1 MSEQFCVIDPITI
14 AGAVLTST
22 NVPENDYAPH
32 SMGTTYALNDLVIV
46 VADHLI
52 YKSLQAAN
60 TGHLPSGSI
69 GVWWSVV
76 SSTNARAMFDGKV
89 STQTSNANSIVV
101 ELTPSQIA
109 GGVCLMNVEADTVVF
124 TSTDPTDGVVYGPST
139 MYAEKANSGSSF
151 WNWCFKR
158 IRRRTVFTV
167 VDLPPYYTGV
177 IKIEI
182 NKPGGTAKCGMCMVG
197 PVEQLGFTKF
207 GLTPGIKDYSTN
219 LFDAFGNLTSVE
231 RPWAKKLSVPVEVD
245 NSIFDDLY
253 GLMVGWRAKPVVWVA
268 STLYESTTLLAK
280 FSDFKIVLEN
290 PIKSPCDLT
299 LDGMT

>member
-22 NVPENDYAPH
+22 NVPENDYAPF
-32 SMGTTYALNDLVIV
+32 SAGTSYALDALVIV

-52 YKSLQAAN
+52 YKSLVASN
-60 TGHLPSGSI
+60 MGNVPSATVGIKWSI
-69 GVWWSVV
+69 VG
-76 SSTNARAMFDGKV
+76 STNARAMFDGKV
-89 STQTSNANSIVV
+89 STQTSNPDSIVV
-101 ELTPSQIA
+101 EVAPSQIA
-109 GGVCLMNVEADTVVF
+109 GGVCLMNVEADTVVI
-124 TSTDPTDGVVYGPST
+124 TSTDPTDGVVYPPYV

-151 WNWCFKR
+151 WNWSFKR
-158 IRRRTVFTV
+158 IRRRTVFTI

-182 NKPGGTAKCGMCMVG
+182 NKPGGIAKCGMCMVG

-207 GLTPGIKDYSTN
+207 GLTPGIKDYSTSM
-219 LFDAFGNLTSVE
+219 FDAFGNLTSVE
-231 RPWAKKLSVPVEVD
+231 RPWAKKLNVPVEVH

-280 FSDFKIVLEN
+280 FSDFKIVLDN
-290 PIKSPCDLT
+290 PVMSPCDLT
-299 LDGMT
+299 LDGLT